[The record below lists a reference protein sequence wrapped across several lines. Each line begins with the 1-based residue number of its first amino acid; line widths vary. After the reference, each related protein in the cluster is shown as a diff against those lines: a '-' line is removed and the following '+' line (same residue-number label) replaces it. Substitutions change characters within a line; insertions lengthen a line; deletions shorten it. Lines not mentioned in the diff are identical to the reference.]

1 MKYNLDLAIIL
12 FQVLSLRTAFA
23 YVGYVKNTDSNLVR
37 EVKTYPRPW
46 ETLPADSMPTEWGW
60 RNTGGK
66 NYLSVARNQHIPQ
79 YCGSCWA
86 FGSTSAIADR

>member
-23 YVGYVKNTDSNLVR
+23 YVGYVKNTDPNLVR

-46 ETLPADSMPTEWGW
+46 ETLPADSMPTEWDW

-66 NYLSVARNQHIPQ
+66 NYLGVVRNQHIPQ